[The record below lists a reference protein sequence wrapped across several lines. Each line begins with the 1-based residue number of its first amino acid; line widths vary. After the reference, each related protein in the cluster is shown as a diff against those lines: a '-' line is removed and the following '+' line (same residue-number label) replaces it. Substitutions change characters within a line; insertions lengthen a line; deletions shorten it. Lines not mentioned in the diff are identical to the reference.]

1 MVNREYAKRF
11 FELNIQY
18 NRMPEQ
24 AGTQVIVNGEDAA
37 LYWLYTEDKPL
48 FSGELSQRMELSS
61 GRVANIL
68 NSLEKKGM
76 IVRERNGA
84 DRRQVSVRL
93 TEAGRK
99 QIDSCYQECIC
110 WCENMLE
117 KLEQKDVDT
126 FLDLTEQILR

>member
-18 NRMPEQ
+18 NRMLEQ
-24 AGTQVIVNGEDAA
+24 AGTHVIVNGEDAA

-84 DRRQVSVRL
+84 RGVLSTAEPVKKPHKN
-93 TEAGRK
+93 E
-99 QIDSCYQECIC
+99 E
-110 WCENMLE
+110 
-117 KLEQKDVDT
+117 DVV
-126 FLDLTEQILR
+126 